1 MNGSVECLGEVRQ
14 SHHIVDP
21 LMIEPNV
28 IIGCLGEVRQPHHIV
43 DPLTIEPNLIIGL
56 RM

>member
-1 MNGSVECLGEVRQ
+1 MERLMNGSVE
-14 SHHIVDP
+14 
-21 LMIEPNV
+21 
-28 IIGCLGEVRQPHHIV
+28 CLGEVRQPHHIV